1 MPGIFKK
8 IFASPFYIRNKSFL
22 LPLGISL
29 LNRAWLFAFVYLGLQ
44 FFPSR
49 DVYDLL
55 EKSPGLK
62 PFLDGFLRWDSGW
75 YVHIVKSG
83 YEYIEGSYC
92 SVAFFPLY
100 PLIVKLADH
109 VIRSPALSAIII
121 SNACFL
127 LSTVMLYRLAEK
139 KCNDACA
146 LKTVVLFSLFPFSF
160 FFSAAYSESL
170 FVFLAIYSFYCAER
184 KRWAAASLSA
194 MLASATRVTGVFLLP
209 ALLLRYLEEIDF
221 DFRKIKPDIA
231 YIAIVPLG
239 LLSFMF
245 FLNYKFGE
253 PLLFLKVQSIWERQL
268 FSFNHHMYAFR
279 HVLINHKGNLYFF
292 YMILTLLF
300 AGSLRPIA
308 RRLGFSYAV
317 FSFFMIFIPFVAGLE
332 GMGRFL
338 SASFPSFM
346 IAGSLIRNKY
356 LFFALCAISTILLMI
371 FSFIFSHW
379 GWMT

>member
-1 MPGIFKK
+1 MLGIFKK
-8 IFASPFYIRNKSFL
+8 IFTFPFYSRNKPVL
-22 LPLGISL
+22 LTLGISF
-29 LNRAWLFAFVYLGLQ
+29 LNRAWLFAFVYLGLR

-49 DVYDLL
+49 EVYDLL

-75 YVHIVKSG
+75 YVHIVKNG

-92 SVAFFPLY
+92 NVAFFPLY
-100 PLIVKLADH
+100 PLIVKLADN
-109 VIRSPALSAIII
+109 IICSPAVSAIII

-127 LSTVMLYRLAEK
+127 LGMIMLYRLAEK
-139 KCNDACA
+139 KFNDACA
-146 LKTVVLFSLFPFSF
+146 LKTVILFSLFPFSF

-170 FVFLAIYSFYCAER
+170 FLLLAICSFYFAEE
-184 KRWAAASLSA
+184 KKWAAASLCA
-194 MLASATRVTGVFLLP
+194 MFASAARVTGVFLLP

-231 YIAIVPLG
+231 YIAIIPLG

-245 FLNYKFGE
+245 FLNYKFGD
-253 PLLFLKVQSIWERQL
+253 PLLFLKVQSVWERQL
-268 FSFNHHMYAFR
+268 FSFNHHMYAFKR
-279 HVLINHKGNLYFF
+279 VLTDYKGNLYFF
-292 YMILTLLF
+292 YMVLTLLF
-300 AGSLRPIA
+300 TGSLWPVA

-338 SASFPSFM
+338 STVFPSFM
-346 IAGSLIRNKY
+346 AACSIRNKY
-356 LFFALCAISTILLMI
+356 LFFALCAISTLLLMI